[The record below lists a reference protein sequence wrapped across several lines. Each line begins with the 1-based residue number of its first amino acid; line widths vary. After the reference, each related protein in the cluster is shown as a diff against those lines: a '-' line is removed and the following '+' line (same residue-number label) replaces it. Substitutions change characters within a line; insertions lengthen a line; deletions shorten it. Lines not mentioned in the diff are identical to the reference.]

1 MPSKKKSAAGSA
13 RIPATAKSTQR
24 VRWNDTVQSREEVA
38 EAKRLSIIRA
48 AGEAFRRKGFHGTS
62 LDEVAAALNVTKP
75 TLYYYV
81 HSKQDLLYRCHD
93 HALDLGLQAL
103 EYSRGGVT
111 GLEKLQ
117 RMVTRYIELITDD
130 FAAYSLLS
138 DLNDMLPQHKSAI
151 RKRRRE
157 FDAVFRGFVTAGIA
171 DGSIRPCDPMMTVAW
186 FMGAVNAIPRWFEHD
201 GPMTGSEVAAT
212 YTDLLTRGVAA

>member
-1 MPSKKKSAAGSA
+1 M
-13 RIPATAKSTQR
+13 TAKAKPARKAAHRASEPR
-24 VRWNDTVQSREEVA
+24 PAKAVRWNDAVQSRDDLA

-93 HALDLGLQAL
+93 HALDLGTQAL
-103 EYSRGGVT
+103 EHAMGGTT
-111 GLEKLQ
+111 GLQRLQ
-117 RMVTRYIELITDD
+117 RMLTRYIELITDD

-138 DLNDMLPQHKSAI
+138 DLNDMLPPQKQAI
-151 RKRRRE
+151 QKRRRE
-157 FDAVFRGFVTAGIA
+157 FDGVFRGFISQGIA
-171 DGSIRPCDPMMTVAW
+171 DGSIRACDPRLAVAW
-186 FMGAVNAIPRWFEHD
+186 FMGAVNSIPRWFD
-201 GPMTGSEVAAT
+201 RNGSMTGRDVAVA
-212 YTDLLTRGVAA
+212 YTDFLSRGIAA